1 MSAGLTMENRAPD
14 RAAAGNVCD
23 GAASFRSGTQPLIEL
38 RAATV
43 VLDRRTVLDRVGLA
57 VRPGERVGL
66 VGSNGAG
73 KTTLLR
79 LLHGLVPLASGE
91 RREGSPDG
99 SSDGSSR
106 RPLHAVQAPQALR
119 MAMVFQRP
127 FMLRTSLLGN
137 VELGL
142 RLQGLPPNE
151 RRARAMHALDQVG
164 LAAEALRPG
173 RTLSGGQQQRAAL
186 ARAWA
191 LSPHLLLLDEPTASL
206 DPSAKREIE
215 ELIASFS
222 SQGITVVMS
231 SHNLGQVKRLASRV
245 LYLEAGRVL
254 ADVGTD
260 HFFHGE
266 LPQEA
271 AQFLTGELPWV

>member
-1 MSAGLTMENRAPD
+1 MNADPTTLSRATGRTSGREPTAHPGAGPA
-14 RAAAGNVCD
+14 
-23 GAASFRSGTQPLIEL
+23 PLIEL
-38 RAATV
+38 LGACA
-43 VLDRRTVLDRVGLA
+43 VLDRRTVLDRVDLA
-57 VRPGERVGL
+57 VRPGERVAL

-91 RREGSPDG
+91 RRVRSLDRSSTGLPDESKDGRNRGSPV
-99 SSDGSSR
+99 R
-106 RPLHAVQAPQALR
+106 I
-119 MAMVFQRP
+119 AMVFQRP

-142 RLQGLPPNE
+142 RLQGLPADE
-151 RRARAMHALDQVG
+151 RRERAMQALEQVG

-186 ARAWA
+186 ARARA

-231 SHNLGQVKRLASRV
+231 SHNLGQVKRLANRV

-260 HFFHGE
+260 HFFHGA

>member
-1 MSAGLTMENRAPD
+1 MNADPTTLSRATGRTSEREPT
-14 RAAAGNVCD
+14 AHPGA
-23 GAASFRSGTQPLIEL
+23 GAAPLIEL
-38 RAATV
+38 LGACV
-43 VLDRRTVLDRVGLA
+43 VLDRRTVLDRVDLA
-57 VRPGERVGL
+57 VRPGERVAL

-91 RREGSPDG
+91 RRVNSPDRASTGLPDKPNDGRNRGSPV
-99 SSDGSSR
+99 R
-106 RPLHAVQAPQALR
+106 I
-119 MAMVFQRP
+119 AMVFQRP

-142 RLQGLPPNE
+142 RLQGLPADE
-151 RRARAMHALDQVG
+151 RRERAMHALEQVG

-186 ARAWA
+186 ARARA

-231 SHNLGQVKRLASRV
+231 SHNLGQVKRLANRV

-260 HFFHGE
+260 HFFHGA

>member
-1 MSAGLTMENRAPD
+1 MSVRATLPSRTAD
-14 RAAAGNVCD
+14 RAT
-23 GAASFRSGTQPLIEL
+23 AASDGQGDASLRRGTVPLIEL
-38 RAATV
+38 TAATV
-43 VLDRRTVLDRVGLA
+43 VLDGRTVLDRLSVA
-57 VRPGERVGL
+57 VRPGERIAL

-79 LLHGLVPLASGE
+79 ALHGLVPLAEGE
-91 RREGSPDG
+91 RRVGFPSTAAEGVAT
-99 SSDGSSR
+99 SR
-106 RPLHAVQAPQALR
+106 SLR
-119 MAMVFQRP
+119 IAMVFQRP

-142 RLQGLPPNE
+142 RLQGLPPDL
-151 RRARAMHALDQVG
+151 RRERAMHALEQVG
-164 LAAEALRPG
+164 LAGQALRPG
-173 RTLSGGQQQRAAL
+173 RSLSGGQQQRAAL

-191 LSPHLLLLDEPTASL
+191 LSPQLLLLDEPTASL

-222 SQGITVVMS
+222 SQGMTVVMT

-245 LYLEAGRVL
+245 LYLEAGHVL
-254 ADVGTD
+254 ADVSTD

-266 LPQEA
+266 LPPEA
-271 AQFLTGELPWV
+271 AQFLKGELPWV